1 MTKEQFLCILLI
13 YLINKAGGKLKI
25 SIFVAKTIIS
35 IVISAA
41 LSSFI
46 AFSVLNNSS
55 RILSSKMQNSYADL
69 IISKQPSSKNGDFI
83 ENTDEVMDYISR
95 IKLDNLQYSSVI
107 KHNAVVKSDK
117 GKTTANIYAIDQESF
132 QKIIPTIVN
141 TKSEEYSL
149 IDTNK
154 YEIILGAQLAKNISV
169 NELDQVIISLS
180 GDRFMHYSDIFT
192 VKFISDIENDSINN
206 SILIPKH
213 YITNILSD
221 NNISSEIYINIGEKK
236 KIEKLKNELL
246 ENPFNLD
253 VHTKNDFI
261 HGYDYYFKFLNII
274 PIIHSLLFFA
284 ILLFLYMLNINSR
297 CSTIKILFDN
307 FKSLKFIIL
316 IGSGEIIISSAIF
329 VFMMPFLAMAFQ
341 ALYNYNNIYKGYIAI
356 ASIIII
362 AIVTKLV
369 YILCKIK
376 DK

>member
-1 MTKEQFLCILLI
+1 M
-13 YLINKAGGKLKI
+13 KI

-35 IVISAA
+35 IVISAV

-55 RILSSKMQNSYADL
+55 RIFSSKMENSYADL
-69 IISKQPSSKNGDFI
+69 IISKQPSSTNSNMNFI
-83 ENTDEVMDYISR
+83 ENTDEVIDYISR
-95 IKLDNLQYSSVI
+95 IKLDDLQYSSVI

-117 GKTTANIYAIDQESF
+117 GKTSVNIYAIDQESF
-132 QKIIPTIVN
+132 QKIIPTISN

-154 YEIILGAQLAKNISV
+154 YEVILGAQLAKNISV
-169 NELDQVIISLS
+169 NALDQIIVSLS

-221 NNISSEIYINIGEKK
+221 NNISSEIYINIGKKK
-236 KIEKLKNELL
+236 KIAKLKNELL

-284 ILLFLYMLNINSR
+284 ILLFLYMLNINLR
-297 CSTIKILFDN
+297 YSTIKMLLDN
-307 FKSLKFIIL
+307 FKSLKFIII
-316 IGSGEIIISSAIF
+316 IGSGEIIVSSAIF
-329 VFMMPFLAMAFQ
+329 VFMLPFLTMVFKS
-341 ALYNYNNIYKGYIAI
+341 LYNYNNIYKGYIVI

-369 YILCKIK
+369 YILCLCKIK
-376 DK
+376 EKEKMSW

>member
-1 MTKEQFLCILLI
+1 M
-13 YLINKAGGKLKI
+13 KI

-35 IVISAA
+35 IVISAV

-55 RILSSKMQNSYADL
+55 RIFSSKMENSYADL
-69 IISKQPSSKNGDFI
+69 IISKQPSSTNSNMNFI
-83 ENTDEVMDYISR
+83 ENTDEVIDYISR
-95 IKLDNLQYSSVI
+95 IKLDDLQYSSVI

-117 GKTTANIYAIDQESF
+117 GKTSVNIYAIDQESF
-132 QKIIPTIVN
+132 QKIIPTISN

-154 YEIILGAQLAKNISV
+154 YEVILGAQLAKNISV
-169 NELDQVIISLS
+169 NALDQIIVSLS

-221 NNISSEIYINIGEKK
+221 NNISSEIYINIGKKK
-236 KIEKLKNELL
+236 KIAKLKNELL

-274 PIIHSLLFFA
+274 PIINSLLFFA
-284 ILLFLYMLNINSR
+284 ILLFL
-297 CSTIKILFDN
+297 
-307 FKSLKFIIL
+307 
-316 IGSGEIIISSAIF
+316 
-329 VFMMPFLAMAFQ
+329 
-341 ALYNYNNIYKGYIAI
+341 
-356 ASIIII
+356 
-362 AIVTKLV
+362 
-369 YILCKIK
+369 
-376 DK
+376 